1 MLTSSNRFHD
11 MIVSCLRVTGVAFGC
26 TLWLLTNNL
35 QAQNAAST
43 PPVAEPPA
51 TDTPPIPSAE
61 PTAPESLPAPPPAP
75 APATEA
81 ADDFKLDV
89 GGGMILFYNQ
99 PLTGPGKGNFEVF
112 EARLRID
119 ATFGMFGMHIVPI
132 ARDTK
137 ERAFFPGTAWVQEAY
152 AFAKLDPVV
161 IKVGKVWAQFGRF
174 WDNSFYGNVQEYDGF
189 KLDPN
194 HGISVEG
201 KLAFDKGMGMDFYAQ
216 YFITDGVTNYSLP
229 GRDTMS
235 IPGARRRNYFV
246 GRVEPSWKVNDDL
259 TLKAGLSASY
269 FQADLPTIGKQDVG
283 RLSVDATVMWRGL
296 TAWAEYTRQIGR
308 HTLDF
313 PIAPVLAADGSI
325 TTPGRSADG
334 ADYVMLGGEYVWER
348 LTFRLNY
355 NLGSYNVGVKE
366 ARIIPGIAVML
377 DPRLFVLFEYAH
389 EYRYGEGARLLGS
402 SFNLTI
408 HGKV

>member
-1 MLTSSNRFHD
+1 
-11 MIVSCLRVTGVAFGC
+11 MIVSCTQFHCAVLSCAVSLMLSNVVQSQD
-26 TLWLLTNNL
+26 NV
-35 QAQNAAST
+35 ST
-43 PPVAEPPA
+43 PGDVPV
-51 TDTPPIPSAE
+51 
-61 PTAPESLPAPPPAP
+61 PTAQEVAPESLPATPPPP
-75 APATEA
+75 PPPPSEVESEL
-81 ADDFKLDV
+81 KLDV

-112 EARLRID
+112 EARVRID
-119 ATFGMFGMHIVPI
+119 ATFGIFGMHIVPI

-137 ERAFFPGTAWVQEAY
+137 ERAFFPGIAWVQEAY
-152 AFAKLDPVV
+152 AFVDLSPIT
-161 IKVGKVWAQFGRF
+161 IKAGKVWAQFGRF

-194 HGISVEG
+194 HGVSVEG
-201 KLAFDKGMGMDFYAQ
+201 KLEFDERMGMDFYAQ
-216 YFITDGVTNYSLP
+216 YFITDGTTNYSLP

-246 GRVEPSWKVNDDL
+246 GRVEPFWELNDDL
-259 TLKAGLSASY
+259 TVKVAASAGY

-283 RLSVDATVMWRGL
+283 RLSVDTTVMWRGL
-296 TAWAEYTRQIGR
+296 TAWAEYTRQFGR

-313 PIAPVLAADGSI
+313 PIPPVLAADGSI
-325 TTPGRSADG
+325 TRPGRSADG
-334 ADYVMLGGEYVWER
+334 ADYVMIGGEYHWDR
-348 LTFRLNY
+348 FTFRINY

-366 ARIIPGIAVML
+366 ARIIPGITVTL
-377 DPRLFVLFEYAH
+377 DPRLFLLFEYAH
-389 EYRYGEGARLLGS
+389 EYRYGEGERLLGS